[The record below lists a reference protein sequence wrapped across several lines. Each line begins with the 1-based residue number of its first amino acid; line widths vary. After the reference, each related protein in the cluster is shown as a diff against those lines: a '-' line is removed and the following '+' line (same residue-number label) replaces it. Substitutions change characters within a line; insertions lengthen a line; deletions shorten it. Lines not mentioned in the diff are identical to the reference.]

1 MGCLPEGSADVPPSL
16 LAIAILYTILS
27 ASATRHQEAEALI
40 AAVMPRLKD
49 PYLVVG
55 VMIPGGQNSRL
66 VVIHHSALVMV
77 AQACVA
83 GGTGRAPVHMEFVAG
98 RELPSQSSHSLP
110 HIHHGHRRRT

>member
-27 ASATRHQEAEALI
+27 ASATRRQEAEALI

-98 RELPSQSSHSLP
+98 RELPSQSSHSLL

>member
-40 AAVMPRLKD
+40 AAVMPRLRD

-55 VMIPGGQNSRL
+55 VMVPGGQNSRL

-83 GGTGRAPVHMEFVAG
+83 DGTGRAPVHMEFVAG
-98 RELPSQSSHSLP
+98 RELPSQSSHSLL

>member
-1 MGCLPEGSADVPPSL
+1 MGCPPEGSADVPPSL

-40 AAVMPRLKD
+40 AAVMPRLRD

-83 GGTGRAPVHMEFVAG
+83 DGTGRAPVHMEFVAG

>member
-40 AAVMPRLKD
+40 AAVMPRLRD

-83 GGTGRAPVHMEFVAG
+83 DGTGRAPVHMEFVAG
-98 RELPSQSSHSLP
+98 RELPSQSSHSLL